1 MAPRVTVTKAPSPES
16 SVVMSKN
23 HDPALLKGSMS
34 AQDFNKR
41 TTATKPIRGGRS
53 LGKGRR

>member
-1 MAPRVTVTKAPSPES
+1 VARVIVSKAPTPDNA
-16 SVVMSKN
+16 VVMSKN
-23 HDPALLKGSMS
+23 ADPRLLKGAIG

-53 LGKGRR
+53 LGGKR

>member
-1 MAPRVTVTKAPSPES
+1 MARTTVTKAPSPDNA
-16 SVVMSKN
+16 VVMSKN

-53 LGKGRR
+53 LKGGGR

>member
-1 MAPRVTVTKAPSPES
+1 MARQTVTRAPSPDRN
-16 SVVMSKN
+16 VVFSKN
-23 HDPALLKGSMS
+23 HNPALQKGSTG

-53 LGKGRR
+53 LKGTR

>member
-1 MAPRVTVTKAPSPES
+1 VAGKIIVSKAPTPDTA
-16 SVVMSKN
+16 VVMTKN
-23 HDPALLKGSMS
+23 HNPALLQGSMA

-53 LGKGRR
+53 LKGKR

>member
-1 MAPRVTVTKAPSPES
+1 MARVIVTKAPTPENA
-16 SVVMSKN
+16 VVFSKN
-23 HDPALLKGSMS
+23 HDPALLKGAMG

-53 LGKGRR
+53 LKGRR

>member
-1 MAPRVTVTKAPSPES
+1 VAKVLVTKAPSPETA
-16 SVVMSKN
+16 VVMSKN
-23 HDPALLKGSMS
+23 HNPALLKGSMG

-53 LGKGRR
+53 LKGRR

>member
-1 MAPRVTVTKAPSPES
+1 MAKVTVTKAPTADSA
-16 SVVMSKN
+16 VVMSKN
-23 HDPALLKGSMS
+23 HDPALLKGSMA

-53 LGKGRR
+53 LKGRR

>member
-1 MAPRVTVTKAPSPES
+1 MAKVIVSKAPSPDTA
-16 SVVMSKN
+16 VVMSKN
-23 HDPALLKGSMS
+23 HNPALLQGSMG

-53 LGKGRR
+53 LKGRR

>member
-1 MAPRVTVTKAPSPES
+1 MARTIVSKAPSPDNA
-16 SVVMSKN
+16 VVMSKN

-41 TTATKPIRGGRS
+41 TTATKPMRSGRS
-53 LGKGRR
+53 LKGSR